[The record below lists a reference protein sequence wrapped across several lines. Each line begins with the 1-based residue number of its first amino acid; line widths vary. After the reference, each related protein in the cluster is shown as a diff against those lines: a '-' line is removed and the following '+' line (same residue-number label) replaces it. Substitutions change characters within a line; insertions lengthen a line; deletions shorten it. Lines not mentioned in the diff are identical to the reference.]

1 MFKTHME
8 FNKMNRM
15 RTNAGY
21 VYVGSASSA
30 VRLLCIAA
38 AGAEYC
44 GAALCAGATR
54 ALSSGRG
61 VVRRS
66 HAHSCRLYLKLF
78 LWEKS
83 LLS

>member
-1 MFKTHME
+1 
-8 FNKMNRM
+8 MNRM
-15 RTNAGY
+15 RTTAGY
-21 VYVGSASSA
+21 VYVGAAGPSSA

-54 ALSSGRG
+54 ELGSGRG
-61 VVRRS
+61 RS
-66 HAHSCRLYLKLF
+66 PGESMHTHVGSTLNLF
-78 LWEKS
+78 FGRKS